1 MRLALALKAAV
12 IEEDSAAAKED
23 TAAPEEDEATAKE
36 DTAAPGEDTAAAEED
51 EVVTDE
57 DKVSAVAFRYMRK
70 TKNAIINP
78 YVCLRNYKESKMAEA
93 KGLSKP
99 VKLKNEMAE
108 FLGAT
113 ELPRTEITKKLW
125 DYIKA
130 NKLQTKTE
138 NGKPENAGKFI
149 VADAK
154 LLPIFKNTKSTS
166 KSGKVTDLT
175 NMKEGQT
182 INMMQMAAVVGANIE

>member
-1 MRLALALKAAV
+1 
-12 IEEDSAAAKED
+12 
-23 TAAPEEDEATAKE
+23 
-36 DTAAPGEDTAAAEED
+36 
-51 EVVTDE
+51 
-57 DKVSAVAFRYMRK
+57 
-70 TKNAIINP
+70 
-78 YVCLRNYKESKMAEA
+78 MAEA

-99 VKLKNEMAE
+99 VKLKNELAE
-108 FLGAT
+108 FLGAK

-125 DYIKA
+125 NYIKE

-154 LLPIFKNTKSTS
+154 LLSIFKNTNSKS
-166 KSGKVTDLT
+166 KSGKTTNLT
-175 NMKEGQT
+175 GMKEGQT

>member
-1 MRLALALKAAV
+1 
-12 IEEDSAAAKED
+12 
-23 TAAPEEDEATAKE
+23 
-36 DTAAPGEDTAAAEED
+36 
-51 EVVTDE
+51 
-57 DKVSAVAFRYMRK
+57 
-70 TKNAIINP
+70 
-78 YVCLRNYKESKMAEA
+78 MAEA

-99 VKLKNEMAE
+99 VKLKKELAE
-108 FLGAT
+108 FLGEK

-138 NGKPENAGKFI
+138 NGKAENAGKYI

-154 LLPIFKNTKSTS
+154 LLTIFKNTNSTS
-166 KSGKVTDLT
+166 KSGKLT
-175 NMKEGQT
+175 NLTKMKEGET

>member
-1 MRLALALKAAV
+1 M
-12 IEEDSAAAKED
+12 
-23 TAAPEEDEATAKE
+23 TA
-36 DTAAPGEDTAAAEED
+36 
-51 EVVTDE
+51 
-57 DKVSAVAFRYMRK
+57 
-70 TKNAIINP
+70 
-78 YVCLRNYKESKMAEA
+78 A
-93 KGLSKP
+93 KGLNKP
-99 VKLKNEMAE
+99 VKLKSELAK

-149 VADAK
+149 AADSK
-154 LLPIFKNTKSTS
+154 LLPIFKKTKSKS
-166 KSGKVTDLT
+166 KSGNITDLT
-175 NMKEGQT
+175 DLKEGET

>member
-1 MRLALALKAAV
+1 
-12 IEEDSAAAKED
+12 
-23 TAAPEEDEATAKE
+23 
-36 DTAAPGEDTAAAEED
+36 
-51 EVVTDE
+51 
-57 DKVSAVAFRYMRK
+57 
-70 TKNAIINP
+70 
-78 YVCLRNYKESKMAEA
+78 MAEA

-99 VKLKNEMAE
+99 VKLKSELAD

-125 DYIKA
+125 EYIKA

-138 NGKPENAGKFI
+138 NGKAENAGKYI

-166 KSGKVTDLT
+166 KSGKLTDLT
-175 NMKEGQT
+175 QLTEGQT